1 MPPSGS
7 DLSRANWHTSSYS
20 GGNGG
25 QCVEVAGNLPGV
37 VVVRDSKARREG
49 TLIVQP
55 GRVGRLHH
63 DAQGVPARRVAR
75 APEWAA
81 RAWTGR

>member
-49 TLIVQP
+49 TLIFS
-55 GRVGRLHH
+55 
-63 DAQGVPARRVAR
+63 R
-75 APEWAA
+75 AALAGFITTLKEYPH
-81 RAWTGR
+81 GG

>member
-1 MPPSGS
+1 MTPSGA

-25 QCVEVAGNLPGV
+25 QCVEVARNLPGV

-49 TLIVQP
+49 TLIVS
-55 GRVGRLHH
+55 
-63 DAQGVPARRVAR
+63 R
-75 APEWAA
+75 AAWA
-81 RAWTGR
+81 GFIISLKEYPNGG